1 MRELGPA
8 EQFRMDAVGPSGE
21 RVFFLFVETGGTRH
35 WFIAEKQQ
43 VAALAE
49 LGERMLT
56 GAEVEFDDDAVLHIQ
71 ERLAEPPELGDATFR
86 VGDLRLGLR
95 ENEMVSIILESIDDD
110 DEPTNFIIAPE
121 QLQAASIHA
130 MKVVAAGRPLCPRC
144 TEAINPGEYHQ
155 CSEVDPNLN

>member
-21 RVFFLFVETGGTRH
+21 RTFFLFVEAGGEQH
-35 WFIAEKQQ
+35 WFVAEKQQ

-49 LGERMLT
+49 LGERMLV
-56 GAEVEFDDDAVLHIQ
+56 GAEVLFDEDAVLHIQ
-71 ERLAEPPELGDATFR
+71 GRLAEPAELGEPLFR

-95 ENEMVSIILESIDDD
+95 ENEMVSIILESTEQDDD
-110 DEPTNFIIAPE
+110 SMNFIIAPE
-121 QLQAASIHA
+121 QLQAAAMHA

-144 TEAINPGEYHQ
+144 AAAVNPGEYHQ
-155 CSEVDPNLN
+155 CPEVDPNLN